1 MRITRQSR
9 SGFTLTEVLVASM
22 LLSIVMT
29 AVYTLFFSVISTWR
43 SEDSDEGLHRR
54 ARSLLA
60 LLERDYGNLHA
71 GGSYLF
77 AGEKDELTLYVVASP
92 MDVEAGEGRRLMRV
106 RYRFDAEQGTVK
118 RAEAEVDGMLPAT
131 VNAAG
136 AGAPIASRVQV
147 GEEAA
152 FVLATGVTKFQL
164 KYLWIQ
170 RPEGAYWRSKPEA
183 VVPVSLDY
191 HRSGWGLPQALE
203 VNLTLAGSDPS
214 RSPVEVSARYPTRG
228 LNRQRD
234 AWELAR
240 MMESGQ

>member
-1 MRITRQSR
+1 MRVARQSR

-43 SEDSDEGLHRR
+43 SEESDEGLHRR
-54 ARSLLA
+54 ARNLLT

-77 AGEKDELTLYVVASP
+77 AGEKDEVTLYVVAPP

-106 RYRFDAEQGTVK
+106 RYRCDPGEGTVT
-118 RAEAEVDGMLPAT
+118 REEAVVDGMLPAT
-131 VNAAG
+131 VDAAG
-136 AGAPIASRVQV
+136 AGAPIASRIKVSD
-147 GEEAA
+147 EAA
-152 FVLATGVTKFQL
+152 FVVATGVASFHL

-170 RPEGAYWRSKPEA
+170 RPESAYWQSKPEA
-183 VVPVSLDY
+183 VVPVSLDR

-203 VNLTLAGSDPS
+203 VNLTFAGSDPS
-214 RSPVEVSARYPTRG
+214 QRPVEVSARYPTRG

-240 MMESGQ
+240 MLESDQ